1 MFTNSDFTSEE
12 IRQISTLIY
21 QLEVAVSR
29 TVHLTEDEDYKI
41 IDGYI
46 KTDKLDNLREQLN
59 QLLHDLDKKLKQ

>member
-12 IRQISTLIY
+12 IRQISILIY

-29 TVHLTEDEDYKI
+29 TVYLTEDEDYKI

-59 QLLHDLDKKLKQ
+59 LLLHVLDEKLKR

>member
-21 QLEVAVSR
+21 QLEVAVSK